1 MAIGERIAFYRRR
14 RRLMQRV
21 LANLIGLSEDW
32 LSKIERGERDVR
44 RLDRLAD
51 IARELRVSLS
61 DLLGQPVLMEDD
73 EDRRDDVPRVRD
85 ALMAPRR
92 LSRVL
97 YQAAPALEN
106 VNTARAAELVEF
118 GWSDYQRGMLGRV
131 VDTLPGLIKAAQQL
145 EDADPA
151 SFSADR
157 SCTPLLPP
165 RCYTTVPRGTNQEA
179 RRGVSTVQVKLGCA
193 RGAVSARGRIAR
205 YRTHVRSL
213 PGTTDRTVG
222 RRELPQ
228 RWSVQG
234 CCYVVAVARH
244 TQRDHSLDL

>member
-51 IARELRVSLS
+51 IARKLRVSLS

-157 SCTPLLPP
+157 FMYAAAATALL
-165 RCYTTVPRGTNQEA
+165 YDGAQGNQPGGSTGRLYRTSEA
-179 RRGVSTVQVKLGCA
+179 RLRAWGGERSGED
-193 RGAVSARGRIAR
+193 SA
-205 YRTHVRSL
+205 L
-213 PGTTDRTVG
+213 PNAC
-222 RRELPQ
+222 
-228 RWSVQG
+228 SVF
-234 CCYVVAVARH
+234 AWN
-244 TQRDHSLDL
+244 D